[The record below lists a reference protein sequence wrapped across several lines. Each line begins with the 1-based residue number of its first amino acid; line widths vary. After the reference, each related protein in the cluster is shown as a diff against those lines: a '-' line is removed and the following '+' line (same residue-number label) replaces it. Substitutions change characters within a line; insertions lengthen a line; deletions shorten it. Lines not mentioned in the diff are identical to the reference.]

1 MNQKS
6 FLMLGGATALSL
18 VAAGATLFGSGNAP
32 AFAEAGEPFFPGLA
46 EASADVASLEIREG
60 DFAIT
65 IESRDGVFVDAA
77 SGFPVDPEPLRD
89 LVSGMTMATVAEAKT
104 ADPARHADLQLAA
117 VGADEGAGSEIILLD
132 GDGDTLAHVIAGQR
146 DFTLGGVTGGQYV
159 RRGDEDATWL
169 VHARLDPPSSRA
181 GWFDTRLMEV
191 DAVELTG
198 TTLTTED
205 GSVIAMSGADGTL
218 TIDPLLMTGRVPAEN
233 QLNRIVRLFE
243 TLDFADVRAGM
254 ASGSEAAGPSLQA
267 SLEDGTTITLTQVS
281 RSDGADETR
290 WFRIDASG
298 NTEISDELAATTAGF
313 EFSMSSSDA
322 EVFSWTLDDLTEETA
337 S

>member
-6 FLMLGGATALSL
+6 FLLLGGATALSL
-18 VAAGATLFGSGNAP
+18 IAAGATLFGSGNAP
-32 AFAEAGEPFFPGLA
+32 AFAEAGEPLFPGLA
-46 EASADVASLEIREG
+46 EASAYVARLEVREG

-65 IESRDGVFVDAA
+65 IESRDDVFVDAA

-89 LVSGMTMATVAEAKT
+89 LVSGMTMATIAEAKT
-104 ADPARHADLQLAA
+104 ADPSRHADLQLASI
-117 VGADEGAGSEIILLD
+117 GAEEGAGSEIILLD

-146 DFTLGGVTGGQYV
+146 DFTPGGVTGGQYV
-159 RRGDEDATWL
+159 RRSDEDATWL

-191 DAVELTG
+191 DAIELTG
-198 TTLTTED
+198 ATLTTED

-254 ASGSEAAGPSLQA
+254 AIGSEAAGPSLKA

-281 RSDGADETR
+281 GSEGGDETR
-290 WFRIDASG
+290 WFRINASG
-298 NTEISDELAATTAGF
+298 STQISEELAATTTGF

-322 EVFSWTLDDLTEETA
+322 EVFDWTLDDLTEETA

>member
-32 AFAEAGEPFFPGLA
+32 AFAEAGEPLFPGLS

-77 SGFPVDPEPLRD
+77 SGFPVDPDPLRD
-89 LVSGMTMATVAEAKT
+89 LVSGMTMATIAEAKT

-117 VGADEGAGSEIILLD
+117 IGDDEGAGSEIILRD

-169 VHARLDPPSSRA
+169 VHARLDPPISRA

-198 TTLTTED
+198 ATLTTED

-218 TIDPLLMTGRVPAEN
+218 TIDQLLMTGRVPAEN

-254 ASGSEAAGPSLQA
+254 ASGSEAAGPALQA

-281 RSDGADETR
+281 GSDGADETR

-298 NTEISDELAATTAGF
+298 NTELAATTAGF

>member
-32 AFAEAGEPFFPGLA
+32 AFAEAGEPLFPGLA

-77 SGFPVDPEPLRD
+77 SGFPVDPDPLRD
-89 LVSGMTMATVAEAKT
+89 LVSGMTMATIAEAKT

-117 VGADEGAGSEIILLD
+117 IGDDEGAGSEIILRD

-169 VHARLDPPSSRA
+169 VHARLDPPISRA

-191 DAVELTG
+191 DAALLTG
-198 TTLTTED
+198 ATLTTED

-243 TLDFADVRAGM
+243 TLDFADVRASM
-254 ASGSEAAGPSLQA
+254 ASDSEAAGPALQA

-281 RSDGADETR
+281 GSDGADETR
-290 WFRIDASG
+290 WFRIDVSG
-298 NTEISDELAATTAGF
+298 NTELASTTAGF

>member
-18 VAAGATLFGSGNAP
+18 IAAGATLFGSGNAP
-32 AFAEAGEPFFPGLA
+32 AFAEAGKPLFPGLA

-89 LVSGMTMATVAEAKT
+89 LVSGMTMATIAEAKT
-104 ADPARHADLQLAA
+104 TDPDRHADLQLASVSA
-117 VGADEGAGSEIILLD
+117 KDGAGSETILFD
-132 GDGDTLAHVIAGQR
+132 ADGDTIAHVIAGQR

-169 VHARLDPPSSRA
+169 VHARLDPPARRS

-191 DAVELTG
+191 DATDITG
-198 TTLTTED
+198 VSLTTED
-205 GSVIAMSGADGTL
+205 GTVISMTGSDGAL
-218 TIDPLLMTGRVPAEN
+218 TIDPMLMTGRTQSDS
-233 QLNRIVRLFE
+233 QLNRIVRGCVSDLVE
-243 TLDFADVRAGM
+243 ILWRRP
-254 ASGSEAAGPSLQA
+254 PSMGIWA
-267 SLEDGTTITLTQVS
+267 
-281 RSDGADETR
+281 
-290 WFRIDASG
+290 
-298 NTEISDELAATTAGF
+298 
-313 EFSMSSSDA
+313 
-322 EVFSWTLDDLTEETA
+322 
-337 S
+337 

>member
-18 VAAGATLFGSGNAP
+18 IAAGATLFGSGNAP
-32 AFAEAGEPFFPGLA
+32 AFAEAGEPLFPGLA
-46 EASADVASLEIREG
+46 EASAEVARLEIREG

-89 LVSGMTMATVAEAKT
+89 LVSGMSLATIAEAKT
-104 ADPARHADLQLAA
+104 ADPARHAALQLASTG
-117 VGADEGAGSEIILLD
+117 VEDGAGSETILFD
-132 GDGDTLAHVIAGQR
+132 AGGDTIAHVIAGKR

-159 RRGDEDATWL
+159 RRGDEAATWL
-169 VHARLDPPSSRA
+169 VHARLDPPTRRA

-191 DAVELTG
+191 DAANITG
-198 TTLTTED
+198 VNLTTED
-205 GSVIAMSGADGTL
+205 GTVISMTGSEGTL
-218 TIDPLLMTGRVPAEN
+218 TVDPLLMTGRTQADN
-233 QLNRIVRLFE
+233 QLDRIVRLIE
-243 TLDFADVRAGM
+243 TLDFTDVRP
-254 ASGSEAAGPSLQA
+254 ASDEAETGPALEARLQ
-267 SLEDGTTITLTQVS
+267 DGTLLTMTQIGEPKEDAS
-281 RSDGADETR
+281 NA
-290 WFRIDASG
+290 WFRISAAG
-298 NTEISDELAATTAGF
+298 ETETAVELAAKLEGF

-322 EVFSWTLDDLTEETA
+322 EIFAWTLDDLTEETA

>member
-18 VAAGATLFGSGNAP
+18 IAAGATLFGSGNAP
-32 AFAEAGEPFFPGLA
+32 AFAEAGEPLFPGLA
-46 EASADVASLEIREG
+46 EASANVARLEIREG

-89 LVSGMTMATVAEAKT
+89 LVSGMTMAAIAEAKT
-104 ADPARHADLQLAA
+104 TDPDRHADLQLASVSA
-117 VGADEGAGSEIILLD
+117 EDGAGSETILYD
-132 GDGDTLAHVIAGQR
+132 ADGDTIAHVIAGQR

-169 VHARLDPPSSRA
+169 AHARLDPPTRRS

-191 DAVELTG
+191 D
-198 TTLTTED
+198 TTDISGVSLTTED
-205 GSVIAMSGADGTL
+205 GTVISMTGSDGGL
-218 TIDPLLMTGRVPAEN
+218 TIDPMLMTGRTQSDN
-233 QLNRIVRLFE
+233 QLNRIVRLIE
-243 TLDFADVRAGM
+243 TLDFADVRP
-254 ASGSEAAGPSLQA
+254 ASDEAETGPT
-267 SLEDGTTITLTQVS
+267 LEARLHDGTLLTMTQMGVPKKDAS
-281 RSDGADETR
+281 NA
-290 WFRIDASG
+290 WFRISAAG
-298 NTEISDELAATTAGF
+298 ETETAVELAAKLDGF

-322 EVFSWTLDDLTEETA
+322 EIFAWTLDDLTEETA

>member
-32 AFAEAGEPFFPGLA
+32 AFAEAGEPLFPGLA

-77 SGFPVDPEPLRD
+77 SGFPVDPDPLRD
-89 LVSGMTMATVAEAKT
+89 LVSGMTMATIAEAKT

-117 VGADEGAGSEIILLD
+117 IGDDEGAGSEIILRD

-169 VHARLDPPSSRA
+169 VHARLDPPISRA

-191 DAVELTG
+191 DAALLTG
-198 TTLTTED
+198 ATLTTED

-254 ASGSEAAGPSLQA
+254 ASDSEAAGPALQA

-281 RSDGADETR
+281 GSDGADETR
-290 WFRIDASG
+290 WFRIDVSG
-298 NTEISDELAATTAGF
+298 NTELASTTAGF

>member
-18 VAAGATLFGSGNAP
+18 ITAGATLFGSGNAP
-32 AFAEAGEPFFPGLA
+32 AFAEAGAPLFPGLA
-46 EASADVASLEIREG
+46 EASADVARLKIRDG

-89 LVSGMTMATVAEAKT
+89 LVSGMTMATIAEAKT
-104 ADPARHADLQLAA
+104 TDPARHADLHLAS
-117 VGADEGAGSEIILLD
+117 VGADEGAGREISLVD
-132 GDGDTLAHVIAGQR
+132 KDGDTLAHVIAGQR
-146 DFTLGGVTGGQYV
+146 DYTLGGVTGGQYL

-169 VHARLDPPSSRA
+169 AHARLDPPGSRA

-191 DAVELTG
+191 EAVKLADV
-198 TTLTTED
+198 TLTTED
-205 GSVIAMSGADGTL
+205 GSVIRMSGADGTL
-218 TIDPLLMTGRVPAEN
+218 SIDPLLMTGRSPAEN
-233 QLNRIVRLFE
+233 KLNRIVRLFE
-243 TLDFADVRAGM
+243 TLDFADVRAGT
-254 ASGSEAAGPSLQA
+254 ADDSDAAGPSLQA
-267 SLEDGTTITLTQVS
+267 SLEDGTTLTLTQVS
-281 RSDGADETR
+281 GSDDTDGTR
-290 WFRIDASG
+290 WFRIDAGG
-298 NTEISDELAATTAGF
+298 NTAVSEELAATTAGF

-322 EVFSWTLDDLTEETA
+322 EVFGWTLDDLTEETA